1 MISSGD
7 ELRAEA
13 ARLGI
18 ADSVGFTGFV
28 CDPAAALRSLDIA
41 VHASTAPEPFGLI
54 IAEAMAAGRA
64 VVVSDG
70 GGVSELIK
78 PEHDAL
84 THHPGD
90 AQELLRQLQRLV
102 ADPALRRRLGEAAR
116 LAALERFNPT
126 RVSRQMLELYSR
138 FDRAAAA

>member
-1 MISSGD
+1 
-7 ELRAEA
+7 
-13 ARLGI
+13 
-18 ADSVGFTGFV
+18 
-28 CDPAAALRSLDIA
+28 
-41 VHASTAPEPFGLI
+41 
-54 IAEAMAAGRA
+54 MAAGRA